1 MSRRPMRWRS
11 VLFIDGTAEDGGGE
25 TAKHESS
32 PEIDFGRRLI
42 GGGKENLGP
51 RDSSHKTV

>member
-1 MSRRPMRWRS
+1 